1 MFLGCIKFEIFI
13 PHSRSLKEKRQV
25 VESIKQKLCNNF
37 NVSVAIKPSCKWQHC
52 ELSLAVINY
61 DKNFINK
68 IFDRLEKFVRFNNA
82 VQILNVE
89 KEII

>member
-13 PHSRSLKEKRQV
+13 PYSHSLKEKRQIL
-25 VESIKQKLCNNF
+25 ESIKQKIHNNF
-37 NVSVAIKPSCKWQHC
+37 NVSVAIKPSEKWQYG

-61 DKNFINK
+61 DRDCINK
-68 IFDRLEKFVRFNNA
+68 IFDCIEEFVRFNNTI
-82 VQILNVE
+82 QIVGVE